1 MASETIPA
9 PLIKQSSKR
18 FTLFSRK
25 SSPSISKKSLNESS
39 MSSKS
44 DKEVEEEMQYAGW
57 DKNKIDVAP
66 YETLYESRGSCK
78 FFTNSRK
85 TITTSCCT
93 DVTSKE
99 SIFLANDHVNEY
111 VNADPTRQSMSFSGK
126 RRELYLG
133 PVREETELATS
144 FSNLIQIK
152 QKNLR
157 ASTSNHSSLK
167 LDSSRTDLTEDF
179 SSASTSAL
187 PRSLNSS
194 ANSTRGGGGVG
205 PLSNSLKMKNFEL
218 AKRLLEVVT
227 IMHIHLIVCIIYTI
241 VLYMHT
247 NDRMSSWL
255 PSKRVLTYDPR
266 K

>member
-18 FTLFSRK
+18 FALFSRK
-25 SSPSISKKSLNESS
+25 SSPSISKKSINESNL
-39 MSSKS
+39 SSKS

-57 DKNKIDVAP
+57 DKSKTDVAP
-66 YETLYESRGSCK
+66 YETLYESRGSSK

-93 DVTSKE
+93 DVTAKE

-111 VNADPTRQSMSFSGK
+111 VNTDPTRQSMSFSGK

-167 LDSSRTDLTEDF
+167 LDSSCTDLTEDY
-179 SSASTSAL
+179 SSASTTAL

-194 ANSTRGGGGVG
+194 ANSTRGGGGGGG
-205 PLSNSLKMKNFEL
+205 PLSTSLKMKNFEL
-218 AKRLLEVVT
+218 AKRLLEVT
-227 IMHIHLIVCIIYTI
+227 ALTYIYLIVCIVYNI
-241 VLYMHT
+241 LYYVYIIMIE
-247 NDRMSSWL
+247 
-255 PSKRVLTYDPR
+255 
-266 K
+266 